1 MAEYVAIPKLGMGMI
16 DATLVEWKFKEGDH
30 VEKGDEVLI
39 IETDKTKWGVEAA
52 AAGFLHILV
61 EPDVKAVVGRV
72 VGLIAATGDELAALQ
87 KEPPKEIFTT
97 VDAVSNNPADASAST
112 SAAASTTAENDQN
125 LRVRISP
132 VARKMAEENMIDVS
146 KVPGTG
152 PDGRIVKED
161 IEKAIE
167 AKKSGAAVKE
177 TPAAAYAGKKAKTV
191 IPLKG
196 MRKVISEHMHR
207 SLSISAQLSAM
218 WEINAE
224 ELIKLRHVLL
234 DQEKAIGTRITY
246 TDILVFAIAKALKS
260 NPIINSSLIEND
272 IHIWENINVAVAVNV
287 EEGLIVPVVKNADK
301 KSIVEISKEL
311 RALVEK
317 ARTGKLLPDDF
328 SDGTFTISNIGVF
341 GSYWQVNT
349 PIINQP
355 QSAILGTG
363 AIVERPVV
371 KNGQIVIGRIMTA
384 SLTFDHRVID
394 GAPAAKFINDFSQ
407 LVESPGRL
415 LL

>member
-1 MAEYVAIPKLGMGMI
+1 
-16 DATLVEWKFKEGDH
+16 
-30 VEKGDEVLI
+30 
-39 IETDKTKWGVEAA
+39 
-52 AAGFLHILV
+52 
-61 EPDVKAVVGRV
+61 
-72 VGLIAATGDELAALQ
+72 
-87 KEPPKEIFTT
+87 
-97 VDAVSNNPADASAST
+97 
-112 SAAASTTAENDQN
+112 
-125 LRVRISP
+125 
-132 VARKMAEENMIDVS
+132 MAEENMIDVS
-146 KVPGTG
+146 KVSGTG
-152 PDGRIVKED
+152 PDGRIVRED

-167 AKKSGAAVKE
+167 AKKSGVAAKD
-177 TPAAAYAGKKAKTV
+177 TPAAAYAGKIAKTV

-207 SLSISAQLSAM
+207 SLSIAAQLSAM

-224 ELIKLRHVLL
+224 ELIKLRQVLL
-234 DQEKAIGTRITY
+234 EQEKAIGTRVTY

-272 IHIWENINVAVAVNV
+272 IHIWDNINVAVAVNV
-287 EEGLIVPVVKNADK
+287 EEGLIVPVIKNADK
-301 KSIVEISKEL
+301 KSIAEISKEL

-317 ARTGKLLPDDF
+317 ARKGKLLLEDM

-341 GSYWQVNT
+341 GSHWQVNT

-363 AIVERPVV
+363 AITERPVV
-371 KNGQIVIGRIMTA
+371 RNGQIVIGQIMTA

-394 GAPAAKFINDFSQ
+394 GAPAAKFISDFSQ